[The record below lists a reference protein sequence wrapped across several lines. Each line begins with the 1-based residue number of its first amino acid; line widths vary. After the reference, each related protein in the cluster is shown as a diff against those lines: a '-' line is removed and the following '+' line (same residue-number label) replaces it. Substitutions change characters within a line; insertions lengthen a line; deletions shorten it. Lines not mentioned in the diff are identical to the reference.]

1 LNIERKQQKLDKTLQ
16 EIELLNRYDKRNMQI
31 SKMLE
36 KDIYIKKLI
45 KAGKLF
51 DQVDILDTYDESA
64 VLNLLN
70 EHKEKIIIIGGKKNG
85 ID

>member
-1 LNIERKQQKLDKTLQ
+1 
-16 EIELLNRYDKRNMQI
+16 MQI

>member
-1 LNIERKQQKLDKTLQ
+1 MNIERKQQKLDKTLQ